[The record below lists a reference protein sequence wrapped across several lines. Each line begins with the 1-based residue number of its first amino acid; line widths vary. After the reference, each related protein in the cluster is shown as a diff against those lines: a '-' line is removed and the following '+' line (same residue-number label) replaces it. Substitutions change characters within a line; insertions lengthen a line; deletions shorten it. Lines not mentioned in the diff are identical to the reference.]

1 MMETT
6 MKLARFTIPVE
17 YAVYSTR
24 DVFHPD
30 NSTLADVLTSKEPA
44 RRHRALLVVDSGVAD
59 TRPPSWRCDVAAYFA
74 GHGVVLV
81 DMVVIPG
88 GEACKNDP
96 AVLDGLVATM
106 NDHGLDRQSFV
117 VIVGGGAVL
126 DVAGFAAAI
135 AHRGLRAVR
144 IPTTVLAQGDSGVG
158 VKNGRNAFGKKNALG
173 TFAPPFAVINDAR
186 FLETLGRRDVI
197 AGMAEAVKVALV
209 RDRLLFAWMRAHAAS
224 LAERDPAVVAE
235 LVRRSAEL
243 HLAHIATSGD
253 PFEQGSARPLDFGH
267 WAAHKLESMTA
278 HRLRHGEA
286 VAIGIAIDA
295 LYSWLSGLCG
305 EDVPAAVLALLERL
319 GLRLWD
325 DALDERAPDGR
336 LRLLAGLEEFR
347 EHLGGE
353 LTVTMLRGIGDGC
366 EIHALDE
373 PGLLE
378 AFARLRARAVR
389 AGAA

>member
-1 MMETT
+1 
-6 MKLARFTIPVE
+6 MKLQRFSVPVE
-17 YAVYSTR
+17 YAVHSTW
-24 DVFHPD
+24 DVFHLG
-30 NSTLADVLTSKEPA
+30 NATLGGVLTSQEPT
-44 RRHRALLVVDSGVAD
+44 RRHRALLVVDSGVVD
-59 TRPPSWRCDVAAYFA
+59 TRPPSWRRDVDAYFA
-74 GHGVVLV
+74 HHGVALV
-81 DMVVIPG
+81 EAIAIPG
-88 GEACKNDP
+88 GEVCKNDP
-96 AVLDGLVATM
+96 AILDLLVAKM
-106 NDHGLDRQSFV
+106 NEHGLDRQSFV

-186 FLETLGRRDVI
+186 FLETLGRRDVVG
-197 AGMAEAVKVALV
+197 GMAEAVKVALV
-209 RDRLLFAWMRAHAAS
+209 RDRLFFAWMRAHAAA
-224 LAERDPAVVAE
+224 LAGCDPDAVAE

-305 EDVPAAVLALLERL
+305 EDVPEAALGLLERL

-325 DALDERAPDGR
+325 DALDARGADGR
-336 LRLLAGLEEFR
+336 LHLLAGLEEFR

-353 LTVTMLRGIGDGC
+353 LTVTMLRAIGDGC

-373 PGLLE
+373 PRLLE
-378 AFARLRARAVR
+378 AFARLRGRAVR

>member
-1 MMETT
+1 METT
-6 MKLARFTIPVE
+6 VRVQRFSVPVE

-24 DVFHPD
+24 DVFHLD
-30 NSTLADVLTSKEPA
+30 NPTLADVLTSKEPA
-44 RRHRALLVVDSGVAD
+44 RQHRALLIVDSGVAD
-59 TRPPSWRCDVAAYFA
+59 TRPPSWRREVAAYF
-74 GHGVVLV
+74 GHYRIALVEEIVV
-81 DMVVIPG
+81 PG
-88 GEACKNDP
+88 GEAAKNDP
-96 AVLDGLVATM
+96 ALLDLLVAKM

-117 VIVGGGAVL
+117 VIAGGGAVL
-126 DVAGFAAAI
+126 DVAGFATAI

-144 IPTTVLAQGDSGVG
+144 LPTTVLAQGDSGVG
-158 VKNGRNAFGKKNALG
+158 VKNGRNAFGKKNSLG
-173 TFAPPFAVINDAR
+173 TFVPPFAVINDAR
-186 FLETLGRRDVI
+186 FLETLGPRDVI
-197 AGMAEAVKVALV
+197 GGMAEAVKVALV
-209 RDRLLFAWMRAHAAS
+209 RDRLFFAWMRAHARA
-224 LAERDPAVVAE
+224 LAERDLDTVAE

-243 HLAHIATSGD
+243 HLSHIATSGD

-305 EDVPAAVLALLERL
+305 EDVPDAALGLLERL

-325 DALDERAPDGR
+325 DAMDERGADGR
-336 LRLLAGLEEFR
+336 LRLLEGLEEFR

-353 LTVTMLRGIGDGC
+353 LTVTMLRAIGDGC
-366 EIHALDE
+366 EIHSVDE
-373 PGLLE
+373 PKLLQ
-378 AFARLRARAVR
+378 AFARLRARSVR

>member
-1 MMETT
+1 
-6 MKLARFTIPVE
+6 MKLQRFSVPVE

-24 DVFHPD
+24 DVFDLD
-30 NSTLADVLTSKEPA
+30 NSTLAEVLTSKEPA

-59 TRPPSWRCDVAAYFA
+59 TRPASWRRDVDAYFA
-74 GHGVVLV
+74 HHGVALV
-81 DMVVIPG
+81 EAVVIPG

-96 AVLDGLVATM
+96 AILDLLVAKM

-144 IPTTVLAQGDSGVG
+144 LPTTVLAQGDSGVG

-186 FLETLGRRDVI
+186 FLETLGRRDVVG
-197 AGMAEAVKVALV
+197 GMAEAVKVALV
-209 RDRLLFAWMRAHAAS
+209 RDRLFFAWMRAHAAA
-224 LAERDPAVVAE
+224 LAEGHLDTVAE

-305 EDVPAAVLALLERL
+305 EDVPEAALGLLERL

-325 DALDERAPDGR
+325 DALDARGADGR
-336 LRLLAGLEEFR
+336 LHLLAGLEEFR

-353 LTVTMLRGIGDGC
+353 LCVTLLDGIGDGV
-366 EIHALDE
+366 EVHALPASHVE
-373 PGLLE
+373 RAIE
-378 AFARLRARAVR
+378 WAEARAC
-389 AGAA
+389 ASATGSI